1 VETGWN
7 RPGGK
12 TPEFWVASDHL
23 DLPARDM
30 AHLQR
35 FCVIAQARSGSEYL
49 TTRLN
54 EHPDIACHRE
64 LYNRR
69 TVYSALTG
77 PWKAK
82 LPQVEWRD
90 EHPLEA
96 LEQVVALS
104 DQAFPDKRIFGF
116 KLFLNHNQEVRKHIR
131 EDERYKLVVLERGNK
146 LAQFVSTLTARETG
160 RWSVFNDK
168 KDKTATGT
176 VQVDVDIG
184 ELARF
189 VELEDQRYGQ
199 FNKRIAGRAGVIHL
213 KTEELEPRF
222 AEVLDF
228 LEVDVSPELRE
239 VRGRQNPSP
248 LAARIRN
255 WDQVHDWLGQHGRL
269 AWAGT

>member
-1 VETGWN
+1 
-7 RPGGK
+7 
-12 TPEFWVASDHL
+12 
-23 DLPARDM
+23 M

-35 FCVIAQARSGSEYL
+35 FCVVAQARSGSEYL

-69 TVYSALTG
+69 TVYTALTG

-96 LEQVVALS
+96 LEQVAELS
-104 DQAFPDKRIFGF
+104 AQAFPEKRVFGF

-131 EDERYKLVVLERGNK
+131 TEERYKLVVLERGNK

-160 RWSVFNDK
+160 RWSVFNDN

-176 VQVDVDIG
+176 VQVDVDVD

-189 VELEDQRYGQ
+189 VELEDQRYSQ
-199 FNKRIAGRAGVIHL
+199 FNKRIAGRPGVIHL
-213 KTEELEPRF
+213 ATEELEPRF

-228 LEVDVSPELRE
+228 LGVDVSPELRE

-248 LAARIRN
+248 LSGRIRN
-255 WDQVHDWLGQHGRL
+255 WDQVSDWLGREGHT
-269 AWAGT
+269 AWAGS